1 MAALSENDRTEE
13 TLKLLEAV
21 GITRISSKTLM
32 TSLFESFGRSSIK
45 CDAVG
50 FLLKLRSLGKFVDFL
65 YRGRSIDLSTVFVT
79 YEKINFVF

>member
-1 MAALSENDRTEE
+1 MAALSENDRAEE
-13 TLKLLEAV
+13 TLKLLEVV

-32 TSLFESFGRSSIK
+32 TSLFESFGRSSNK

-65 YRGRSIDLSTVFVT
+65 FRGHATDLSTVLVT
-79 YEKINFVF
+79 HEKVNFVF